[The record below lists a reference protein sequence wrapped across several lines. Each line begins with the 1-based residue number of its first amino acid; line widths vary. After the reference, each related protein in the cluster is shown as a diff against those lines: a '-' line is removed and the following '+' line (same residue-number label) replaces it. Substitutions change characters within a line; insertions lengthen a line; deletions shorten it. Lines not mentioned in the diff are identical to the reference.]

1 MAETNVPLQTNT
13 PKTPQAAI
21 VLPRSARP
29 IAIVVVIAL
38 VAAAVFVFTRGGA
51 QTNVAPSAAPS
62 VLVTPDPHLPTT
74 ATAQEVFAGLG
85 HAGLQVTAH
94 TASAGSP
101 DGPIV
106 RKIFASYLGWP
117 LDLTEYRSAS
127 LLAKDETW
135 ASGAAPEKGDPPLT
149 IAGGNIL
156 VIWGPVNAGRDAV
169 KPDARQTEG
178 LQQLVSALEVLLS
191 PIKAKSV
198 VPVIVANPLVDA
210 TPTPTAAPTAAP
222 SKAPAKSAKP
232 GKTPKPTPKP

>member
-1 MAETNVPLQTNT
+1 METNVPLQSNA
-13 PKTPQAAI
+13 PKTKDAAI
-21 VLPRSARP
+21 TLPRAARP
-29 IAIVVVIAL
+29 IAVVIVLAL
-38 VAAAVFVFTRGGA
+38 IAGVVFVLTRGGA
-51 QTNVAPSAAPS
+51 TTNVQPSAAPS
-62 VLVTPDPHLPTT
+62 ALVTADPHLPAT

-85 HAGLQVTAH
+85 HAGLTVTAH

-117 LDLTEYRSAS
+117 LDLTEYRSAA
-127 LLAKDETW
+127 LLSKAETW
-135 ASGAAPEKGDPPLT
+135 ASGAVPDKGDPPLT

-156 VIWGPVNAGRDAV
+156 VIWGPVNAGRSPA

-198 VPVIVANPLVDA
+198 VAVTVAHPLVDA
-210 TPTPTAAPTAAP
+210 TPIPSVAP
-222 SKAPAKSAKP
+222 SKAPSTAPGKSPKPAKS
-232 GKTPKPTPKP
+232 PKPTPKP